1 MKSRFILGLGLVLC
15 GNCGAAIIYPKA
27 PDGGRDTVA
36 TNVAPG
42 LQYDA
47 GFFHGLKMRDL
58 TVAKPY
64 REYYV
69 VDLRHLVAG
78 NLLRGTETHSWRY
91 LLMHGT
97 NAVGAATLTD
107 APQGALKYN
116 DVQRPFFPNA
126 PLDALCAAEKLPQIK
141 KQDYEVRSLGI
152 ASLNFMA
159 VWLHGQSDDIIIP
172 LPPTFGRFNEN
183 QAYSESQ
190 VIKVLRKDAQDVIK
204 HPNLLR

>member
-1 MKSRFILGLGLVLC
+1 MKSKFILGLGLVLC

-27 PDGGRDTVA
+27 PDGGRDAVA
-36 TNVAPG
+36 TNVTPI
-42 LQYDA
+42 LHHDA
-47 GFFHGLKMRDL
+47 DFLGGLKMHDL

-64 REYYV
+64 RQYYV
-69 VDLRHLVAG
+69 ADLTNLVTG
-78 NLLRGTETHSWRY
+78 HLLRGTETHSWRY

-97 NAVGAATLTD
+97 NAVGAATLID

-116 DVQRPFFPNA
+116 DVERPFFPNA
-126 PLDALCAAEKLPQIK
+126 PLNALCAAEKLPQIK

-152 ASLNFMA
+152 APLNFMA
-159 VWLHGQSDDIIIP
+159 VWLHGRSDDIIIP

-183 QAYSESQ
+183 QPYSESQ